1 MKTQKQNPDQSP
13 KPQPL
18 LSLDQARGHMLAALK
33 GECITGQ
40 SNDGDKVQLADLPGR
55 ILAADVISP
64 INAPPADNSAMDG
77 YAFNFAALGD
87 NNAEKAVFTL
97 VGKALAGEPFIG
109 RVQAGQCLRIMTGA
123 EVPQGCDTVV
133 MQENVTVDGE
143 TITLKKIPNPQ
154 ANVRYAGEDIK
165 KGETLF
171 RTGHRLGPVDIG
183 LLATM
188 GIAEATVRPRL
199 KVAVFANGSELR
211 PPGEVL
217 AAGEIYDSNRFFLK
231 AMLERLGC
239 EVNDIG
245 VIPDDLE
252 QLRCAFIKAD
262 ASADAVITCG
272 GASVGEAD
280 YTRQLLREQGDV
292 GFWKVA
298 IKPGKPFMFGQLA
311 NSTFF
316 GLPGN
321 PMSALVT
328 FYQLVLP
335 ALQKMQ
341 GLETVPTLALSARAS
356 CDIRRNRNR
365 LEFLRACL
373 TTDSEG
379 ELHVTPDKQQ
389 SSGALSS
396 FARSNCFI
404 LLEAGEELLKKG
416 EKVKVQLFDGVL
428 R

>member
-1 MKTQKQNPDQSP
+1 
-13 KPQPL
+13 
-18 LSLDQARGHMLAALK
+18 MLAEVSCELINAPRL
-33 GECITGQ
+33 
-40 SNDGDKVQLADLPGR
+40 SLADLPGR
-55 ILAADVISP
+55 ILASDVMST

-77 YAFNFAALGD
+77 YAFNFNFPAAGSNTSEDLT
-87 NNAEKAVFTL
+87 FTL
-97 VGKALAGEPFIG
+97 VGKALAGEPFVG
-109 RVQAGQCLRIMTGA
+109 AVCPTQCIRIMTGA
-123 EVPQGCDTVV
+123 ELPEGCDTVV
-133 MQENVTVDGE
+133 MQENVKVNGD
-143 TITLKKIPNPQ
+143 TIALIKAPKPQ

-171 RTGHRLGPVDIG
+171 RAGHRLGPVDIG

-188 GIAEATVRPRL
+188 GIAEAAVRPRL

-211 PPGEVL
+211 APGEVL
-217 AAGEIYDSNRFFLK
+217 GAGEIYDSNRYFLR
-231 AMLERLGC
+231 AMLDRLGC
-239 EVNDIG
+239 EVVDIG

-252 QLRCAFIKAD
+252 QLRAAYIKAD
-262 ASADAVITCG
+262 AAADVVITCG

-280 YTRQLLREQGDV
+280 YTRQLLSEQGDI

-298 IKPGKPFMFGQLA
+298 IKPGKPFMFGKLA

-335 ALQKMQ
+335 VLQQMQ
-341 GLETVPTLALSARAS
+341 GVVAAPTLALSARAS
-356 CDIRRNRNR
+356 CDIRRNRSR
-365 LEFLRACL
+365 LEFLRASL
-373 TTDSEG
+373 TTDSDG
-379 ELHVTPDKQQ
+379 ELVVTPDKQQ

-404 LLEAGEELLKKG
+404 LLDVGEQVLKQG
-416 EKVKVQLFDGVL
+416 EHVEVQLFDSVL

>member
-1 MKTQKQNPDQSP
+1 MNKQEQNPQQAIS
-13 KPQPL
+13 PQPL
-18 LSLDQARGHMLAALK
+18 LSLEQARAHMLAALS
-33 GECITGQ
+33 GELI
-40 SNDGDKVQLADLPGR
+40 NDERVPLAALPGR
-55 ILAADVISP
+55 ILAADVVSP

-87 NNAEKAVFTL
+87 NIAENAVFTL
-97 VGKALAGEPFIG
+97 AGKALAGEPFIG
-109 RVQAGQCLRIMTGA
+109 SVRADQCLRIMTGA
-123 EVPQGCDTVV
+123 ELPQGCDTVV
-133 MQENVTVDGE
+133 MQENVEADGD
-143 TITLKKIPNPQ
+143 TITLKKIPKPQ
-154 ANVRYAGEDIK
+154 ANVRYTGEDIK

-171 RTGHRLGPVDIG
+171 TAGHRLGPVDIG

-188 GIAEATVRPRL
+188 GIAEAAVRPRL

-211 PPGEVL
+211 APGEVL
-217 AAGEIYDSNRFFLK
+217 AAGEIYDSNRYFLR

-239 EVNDIG
+239 EVLDIG
-245 VIPDDLE
+245 VIPDNLE
-252 QLRCAFIKAD
+252 QLRTAFKKAD
-262 ASADAVITCG
+262 ASADVVITCG

-280 YTRQLLREQGDV
+280 YTRQLLREQGDI

-298 IKPGKPFMFGQLA
+298 IKPGKPFMFGHLA
-311 NSTFF
+311 SSTFF

-335 ALQKMQ
+335 VLQKMQ
-341 GLETVPTLALSARAS
+341 GLEAAPALALSARAS

-365 LEFLRACL
+365 LEFLRASL
-373 TTDSEG
+373 TTDSDG
-379 ELHVTPDKQQ
+379 ELIVTPDKQQ

-404 LLEAGEELLKKG
+404 LLEAGEQVLKQG
-416 EKVKVQLFDGVL
+416 EKVGVQLFDATL

>member
-1 MKTQKQNPDQSP
+1 MKKQNQTPHPATS
-13 KPQPL
+13 PQPL
-18 LSLDQARGHMLAALK
+18 LSLDQARAHMLAAVNCEL
-33 GECITGQ
+33 I
-40 SNDGDKVQLADLPGR
+40 NDERVSLADLPGR
-55 ILAADVISP
+55 ILAADVVSP

-77 YAFNFAALGD
+77 YAFNFAAAGS
-87 NNAEKAVFTL
+87 NIPENAVFTL
-97 VGKALAGEPFIG
+97 AGKALAGEPFVG
-109 RVQAGQCLRIMTGA
+109 AVKSGQCIRIMTGA

-133 MQENVTVDGE
+133 MQENVEADGD
-143 TITLKKIPNPQ
+143 TITLIKAPKPQ
-154 ANVRYAGEDIK
+154 ANVRYVGEDIK

-171 RTGHRLGPVDIG
+171 RAGHRLGPVDIG

-188 GIAEATVRPRL
+188 GIGAVTVQPRL

-211 PPGEVL
+211 APGEVL
-217 AAGEIYDSNRFFLK
+217 AAGEIYDSNRYFLR
-231 AMLERLGC
+231 AMLDRLGC
-239 EVNDIG
+239 DVVDIG

-252 QLRCAFIKAD
+252 QLRAAYKRAD
-262 ASADAVITCG
+262 AAADVVITCG

-280 YTRQLLREQGDV
+280 YTRQLLSEQGDI

-298 IKPGKPFMFGQLA
+298 IKPGKPFMFGHLA
-311 NSTFF
+311 SSTFF

-335 ALQKMQ
+335 VLQQMQ
-341 GLETVPTLALSARAS
+341 GVVAAPALALSARAS
-356 CDIRRNRNR
+356 CDIRRNRSR
-365 LEFLRACL
+365 LEFLRASL
-373 TTDSEG
+373 TTNSDG
-379 ELHVTPDKQQ
+379 ELEVTPDKQQ

-404 LLEAGEELLKKG
+404 LLDAGEQVLKQGKR
-416 EKVKVQLFDGVL
+416 VSVQLFDATL

>member
-1 MKTQKQNPDQSP
+1 MKTQKQNRDQSP

-18 LSLDQARGHMLAALK
+18 LSLDQARSHMLAALK
-33 GECITGQ
+33 GERIAGHA
-40 SNDGDKVQLADLPGR
+40 NGGDKVQLAGLTGR
-55 ILAADVISP
+55 ILAADVVSP

-87 NNAEKAVFTL
+87 NNADNAVFT
-97 VGKALAGEPFIG
+97 VAGKALAGEPFVG

-143 TITLKKIPNPQ
+143 TITLKKIPYPQ

-171 RTGHRLGPVDIG
+171 RAGHRLGPVDIG

-188 GIAEATVRPRL
+188 GIAAATVHPRL

-211 PPGEVL
+211 PPGEML

-239 EVNDIG
+239 EVIDIG

-252 QLRCAFIKAD
+252 QLRGAFIKAD

-280 YTRQLLREQGDV
+280 YTRQLLLEQGDV

-335 ALQKMQ
+335 ALQEMQ
-341 GLETVPTLALSARAS
+341 GLETAPTLALLARAS

-365 LEFLRACL
+365 LEFLRARL
-373 TTDSEG
+373 TTDSDG
-379 ELHVTPDKQQ
+379 ELLVTPDKQQ

-404 LLEAGEELLKKG
+404 LLEAGEELLKQG
-416 EKVKVQLFDGVL
+416 EKVKVQLFDGIL

>member
-1 MKTQKQNPDQSP
+1 MF
-13 KPQPL
+13 
-18 LSLDQARGHMLAALK
+18 AAVNCEL
-33 GECITGQ
+33 I
-40 SNDGDKVQLADLPGR
+40 NDESVSLADLPGR
-55 ILAADVISP
+55 ILATDVVSP

-77 YAFNFAALGD
+77 YAFNFSVVGD
-87 NNAEKAVFTL
+87 NTAENAVLSLA
-97 VGKALAGEPFIG
+97 GKALAGEPFVG
-109 RVQAGQCLRIMTGA
+109 TVKAGQCIRIMTGA
-123 EVPQGCDTVV
+123 ELPEGCDTVV
-133 MQENVTVDGE
+133 MQENVAADGDN
-143 TITLKKIPNPQ
+143 ITLIKAPKPRV
-154 ANVRYAGEDIK
+154 NVRYAGEDIK

-171 RTGHRLGPVDIG
+171 RAGHRLGPVDIG

-188 GIAEATVRPRL
+188 GIAEAAVRPRL

-211 PPGEVL
+211 APGEVL
-217 AAGEIYDSNRFFLK
+217 AAGEIYDSNRYFLR

-239 EVNDIG
+239 EVVDIG
-245 VIPDDLE
+245 VIPDDVE
-252 QLRCAFIKAD
+252 QLRAAYIKAD
-262 ASADAVITCG
+262 AAADVVITCG

-280 YTRQLLREQGDV
+280 YTRQLLSEQGNI

-298 IKPGKPFMFGQLA
+298 IKPGKPFMFGKLA

-335 ALQKMQ
+335 VLQQMQ
-341 GLETVPTLALSARAS
+341 GVVAAPALALTARAS
-356 CDIRRNRNR
+356 CDIRRNRSR
-365 LEFLRACL
+365 LEFLRASL
-373 TTDSEG
+373 TTNSVG
-379 ELHVTPDKQQ
+379 ELVVTPDKQQ

-404 LLEAGEELLKKG
+404 LLEAGEQVLKQG
-416 EKVKVQLFDGVL
+416 EQVGVQLFDSVL

>member
-1 MKTQKQNPDQSP
+1 
-13 KPQPL
+13 
-18 LSLDQARGHMLAALK
+18 MLAALSR
-33 GECITGQ
+33 EYN
-40 SNDGDKVQLADLPGR
+40 NDKLANEEKVPLADLPGR
-55 ILAADVISP
+55 ILAADIVSP

-77 YAFNFAALGD
+77 YAFNFAALDD
-87 NNAEKAVFTL
+87 NNLENAVLTL
-97 VGKALAGEPFIG
+97 AGKALAGEPFVG
-109 RVQAGQCLRIMTGA
+109 SVRADQCLRIMTGA
-123 EVPQGCDTVV
+123 EVPESCDTVV

-143 TITLKKIPNPQ
+143 TITLKKIPKPQ
-154 ANVRYAGEDIK
+154 ANVRYAGEDIT

-171 RTGHRLGPVDIG
+171 RAGHRLGPVDIG

-188 GIAEATVRPRL
+188 GIVEAAVWQRL

-211 PPGEVL
+211 APGEVL
-217 AAGEIYDSNRFFLK
+217 GAGEIYDSNRHFLK
-231 AMLERLGC
+231 AMLDRLGC
-239 EVNDIG
+239 EVLDIG

-252 QLRCAFIKAD
+252 QLRAAYIKAD

-280 YTRQLLREQGDV
+280 YTRQLLREQGDI

-298 IKPGKPFMFGQLA
+298 IKPGKPFMFGHLA
-311 NSTFF
+311 SSTFF

-335 ALQKMQ
+335 VLQKMQ
-341 GLETVPTLALSARAS
+341 GLEAASAQALFARAS
-356 CDIRRNRNR
+356 CDIPRNRSR
-365 LEFLRACL
+365 LEFLRARL
-373 TTDSEG
+373 TTDSSG
-379 ELHVTPDKQQ
+379 ELLVTPDKQQ

-404 LLEAGEELLKKG
+404 VLEAGENILLKG
-416 EKVKVQLFDGVL
+416 ERVDVQVFDAIL

>member
-1 MKTQKQNPDQSP
+1 MKKQNSHSSTSS
-13 KPQPL
+13 QPL
-18 LSLDQARGHMLAALK
+18 LSLDQARSHMLGALSGK
-33 GECITGQ
+33 PINGELI
-40 SNDGDKVQLADLPGR
+40 NNEIVLLADLPGR
-55 ILAADVISP
+55 ILAADVVSP

-87 NNAEKAVFTL
+87 NVSKNAVFTL
-97 VGKALAGEPFIG
+97 VGKALAGEPFVG
-109 RVQAGQCLRIMTGA
+109 TVKAGQCLRIMTGA

-133 MQENVTVDGE
+133 MQENVEADGD
-143 TITLKKIPNPQ
+143 TITLKKIPGPQ
-154 ANVRYAGEDIK
+154 ANVRYAGEDIN

-171 RTGHRLGPVDIG
+171 TAGHRLGPVDVA

-188 GIAEATVRPRL
+188 GIAEVAVMPRL

-211 PPGEVL
+211 APGEVL
-217 AAGEIYDSNRFFLK
+217 GAGEIYDSNRYFLT
-231 AMLERLGC
+231 AMLERLDC
-239 EVNDIG
+239 EVVDIG

-252 QLRCAFIKAD
+252 QLRVAYKRAD
-262 ASADAVITCG
+262 AAADVVITCG

-280 YTRQLLREQGDV
+280 YTRQLLREQGDI

-298 IKPGKPFMFGQLA
+298 IKPGKPFMFGKLA
-311 NSTFF
+311 SSTFF

-328 FYQLVLP
+328 FHQLVLP
-335 ALQKMQ
+335 VLQQMQ
-341 GLETVPTLALSARAS
+341 GVVAAPALALSARAS
-356 CDIRRNRNR
+356 CDIRRNRSR
-365 LEFLRACL
+365 LEFLRARL
-373 TTDSEG
+373 TTDSDG
-379 ELHVTPDKQQ
+379 ELVVTPDKQQ

-404 LLEAGEELLKKG
+404 LLEAGEQVLKQG
-416 EKVKVQLFDGVL
+416 EKVAVQIFDSVL

>member
-1 MKTQKQNPDQSP
+1 MKTQNQNPQQSTS
-13 KPQPL
+13 PQPL
-18 LSLDQARGHMLAALK
+18 LSLDQARAHMLAAVSC
-33 GECITGQ
+33 EFI
-40 SNDGDKVQLADLPGR
+40 NDESVSLADLPGR
-55 ILAADVISP
+55 ILATDVVSP

-77 YAFNFAALGD
+77 YAFNFYALG
-87 NNAEKAVFTL
+87 NNSPENAVFTL
-97 VGKALAGEPFIG
+97 VGKALAGEPFVG
-109 RVQAGQCLRIMTGA
+109 SVGADQCLRIMTGA

-133 MQENVTVDGE
+133 MQENVEADGE
-143 TITLKKIPNPQ
+143 TITLKKIPRPQ

-171 RTGHRLGPVDIG
+171 TAGHHLGPVDIG

-188 GIAEATVRPRL
+188 GIAEAAVRPRL

-211 PPGEVL
+211 APGEVL
-217 AAGEIYDSNRFFLK
+217 AAGEIYDSNRYFLR

-239 EVNDIG
+239 EVVDIG

-252 QLRCAFIKAD
+252 QLRAAYIKAD
-262 ASADAVITCG
+262 AAADVVITCG

-280 YTRQLLREQGDV
+280 YTRQLLSEQGDI

-298 IKPGKPFMFGQLA
+298 IKPGKPFMFGKLA

-335 ALQKMQ
+335 VLQRMQ
-341 GLETVPTLALSARAS
+341 GVVAAPTLALSARAS
-356 CDIRRNRNR
+356 CDIRRNRSR
-365 LEFLRACL
+365 LEFLRASL
-373 TTDSEG
+373 TTDSDG
-379 ELHVTPDKQQ
+379 ELVVSPDKQQ

-404 LLEAGEELLKKG
+404 LLDAGEQVLKQG
-416 EKVKVQLFDGVL
+416 EKVVVQIFDSVL

>member
-1 MKTQKQNPDQSP
+1 
-13 KPQPL
+13 
-18 LSLDQARGHMLAALK
+18 MLAAVNCEL
-33 GECITGQ
+33 I
-40 SNDGDKVQLADLPGR
+40 NDESVSLADLPGR
-55 ILAADVISP
+55 ILATDAVSP

-77 YAFNFAALGD
+77 YAFNFAAVGG
-87 NNAEKAVFTL
+87 NIPENAVLSLA
-97 VGKALAGEPFIG
+97 GKALAGEPFVG
-109 RVQAGQCLRIMTGA
+109 TVKAGQCIRIMTGA
-123 EVPQGCDTVV
+123 ELPEGCDTVV
-133 MQENVTVDGE
+133 MQENVAADGDN
-143 TITLKKIPNPQ
+143 ITLIKAPKPRV
-154 ANVRYAGEDIK
+154 NVRYAGEDIK

-171 RTGHRLGPVDIG
+171 RAGHRLGPVDIG

-188 GIAEATVRPRL
+188 GIAEAAVRPRL

-211 PPGEVL
+211 APGEVL
-217 AAGEIYDSNRFFLK
+217 AAGEIYDSNRYFLR

-239 EVNDIG
+239 EVVDIG

-252 QLRCAFIKAD
+252 QLRAAYIKAD
-262 ASADAVITCG
+262 AAADVVITCG

-280 YTRQLLREQGDV
+280 YTRQLLSEQGDI

-298 IKPGKPFMFGQLA
+298 IKPGKPFMFGKLA

-335 ALQKMQ
+335 VLQQMQ
-341 GLETVPTLALSARAS
+341 GMVAAPALALTARAS
-356 CDIRRNRNR
+356 CDIRRNRSR
-365 LEFLRACL
+365 LEFLRASL
-373 TTDSEG
+373 TTNNDG
-379 ELHVTPDKQQ
+379 ELVVTPDKQQ

-404 LLEAGEELLKKG
+404 LLDAGEQVLKQG
-416 EKVKVQLFDGVL
+416 ERVGVQLFDSVL

>member
-1 MKTQKQNPDQSP
+1 MNKQEQNPQQAIS
-13 KPQPL
+13 PQPL
-18 LSLDQARGHMLAALK
+18 LSLEQARAHMLAALS
-33 GECITGQ
+33 GEPI
-40 SNDGDKVQLADLPGR
+40 NDENVPLADLPGR
-55 ILAADVISP
+55 ILAADVVSP

-87 NNAEKAVFTL
+87 NIAENAVFTL
-97 VGKALAGEPFIG
+97 AGKALAGEPFIG
-109 RVQAGQCLRIMTGA
+109 SVRADQCLRIMTGA
-123 EVPQGCDTVV
+123 ELPQGCDTVV
-133 MQENVTVDGE
+133 MQENVEADGD
-143 TITLKKIPNPQ
+143 TITLKKIPKPQ
-154 ANVRYAGEDIK
+154 ANVRYTGEDIK

-171 RTGHRLGPVDIG
+171 TAGHRLGPVDIG

-188 GIAEATVRPRL
+188 GIAEAAVRPRL

-211 PPGEVL
+211 APGEVL
-217 AAGEIYDSNRFFLK
+217 AAGEIYDSNRYFLR

-239 EVNDIG
+239 EVLDIG
-245 VIPDDLE
+245 VIPDNLE
-252 QLRCAFIKAD
+252 QLRTAFKKAD
-262 ASADAVITCG
+262 ASADVVITCG

-280 YTRQLLREQGDV
+280 YTRQLLREQGDI

-298 IKPGKPFMFGQLA
+298 IKPGKPFMFGHLA
-311 NSTFF
+311 SSTFF

-335 ALQKMQ
+335 VLQKMQ
-341 GLETVPTLALSARAS
+341 GLEAAPALALSARAS
-356 CDIRRNRNR
+356 CDIRRNRSR
-365 LEFLRACL
+365 LEFLRASL
-373 TTDSEG
+373 TTDSDG
-379 ELHVTPDKQQ
+379 ELIVTPDKQQ

-404 LLEAGEELLKKG
+404 LLEAGEQVLKQG
-416 EKVKVQLFDGVL
+416 EKVGVQLYDSVL